1 MSDRKTFIL
10 LSIGAN
16 LGNRMETIEKAI
28 NLLSEHPEVKIIKIS
43 SIYET
48 EPVGYKDQPWF
59 LNAVV
64 AAETTLEMN
73 RLIQLCKTFEYYLG
87 RKVRK
92 RWTER
97 EIDIDLLIYGEQV
110 KSSEMLE
117 VPHPR
122 MQERKFV
129 LVPAAEIAAEYVHP
143 IFKLTI
149 TELLAE
155 CQDNSVVK
163 VFSN

>member
-1 MSDRKTFIL
+1 MNKSKTVIL

-16 LGNRMETIEKAI
+16 LGNRMETIKKAI
-28 NLLSEHPEVKIIKIS
+28 TLLSEHPEINILKVS

-48 EPVGYKDQPWF
+48 EPVGYKNQPWF
-59 LNAVV
+59 LNLVV
-64 AAETTLEMN
+64 AAETTLDLN
-73 RLIQLCKTFEYYLG
+73 RLIQLCKTIEYLLG

-97 EIDIDLLIYGEQV
+97 EIDIDLLLYGKQIIN
-110 KSSEMLE
+110 SDFLQ

-122 MQERKFV
+122 MQERRFV
-129 LVPAAEIAAEYVHP
+129 LVPAAEIAAEIVHP
-143 IFKLTI
+143 IFNQTI
-149 TELLAE
+149 TELLAS
-155 CQDNSVVK
+155 CNDNSVVR

>member
-1 MSDRKTFIL
+1 MGENKTFIL

-16 LGNRMETIEKAI
+16 LGNRMKTIESAI

-43 SIYET
+43 KVYET

-64 AAETTLEMN
+64 SAETSLEMN
-73 RLIQLCKTFEYYLG
+73 RLIQLCKTIEYYLG
-87 RKVRK
+87 RKIRK

-97 EIDIDLLIYGEQV
+97 EIDIDLLFYGEQV
-110 KSSEMLE
+110 KQSEMLQ

-129 LVPAAEIAAEYVHP
+129 LVPAAEIAAEFVHP
-143 IFKLTI
+143 IFKQTI
-149 TELLAE
+149 TELLEE
-155 CQDNSVVK
+155 CQDSSVVK